1 MVAVPVVPAVLADR
15 EEEQALAQAR
25 VVPVPVLLAAPADR
39 LEDREVP
46 VAAVR
51 VAA

>member
-1 MVAVPVVPAVLADR
+1 MVPADR

-25 VVPVPVLLAAPADR
+25 VVPVLLAVPADQVAPADR
-39 LEDREVP
+39 LEDPEVP